1 MAADRSANFVIKA
14 KDAATGP
21 LGKVGGAMGKLKSIA
36 GTAFKAIAGAA
47 IAAATAVAAFTAA
60 AIKGAIEDERSTI
73 LTTAALKARGFELDK
88 LAPKIEEQIKAAQ
101 RFGIADDRVRAGLE
115 VGSRFF
121 KSQTKLLKANEL
133 AMTISAVTGQ
143 DLESVVSAIGKA
155 TNGSTRGLA
164 AMIGPIEKGA
174 TLSDL
179 YAQGMGKF
187 QGVAEELANST
198 SGKFAAAQET
208 FNEKMD
214 VFGAQFLPLV
224 SEAMTFLVE
233 KVFPAFQKVLDDVG
247 PIISDIVDN
256 YIRPLFD
263 SVGELFAVLDNA
275 DFSVFDAAL
284 WLIKGTLDAVRIVI
298 DLIVAGIK
306 FIQGNPVDKAAF
318 KAATEVAGNSS
329 VYGMGGSTGGGGY
342 GAGTTGAYTSSY
354 ATVSQA
360 QFTIGKKAQSEFS
373 YVVGEN
379 LANQTRATSAART
392 FPRGGK

>member
-1 MAADRSANFVIKA
+1 MAFGSDRSANFVIAA
-14 KDAATGP
+14 KDAATKP
-21 LGKVGGAMGKLKSIA
+21 LGNVGKAMGKLKGI
-36 GTAFKAIAGAA
+36 G
-47 IAAATAVAAFTAA
+47 VAAFASIATAA
-60 AIKGAIEDERSTI
+60 LAAAAAVVAFTADAIKGAIADERSTI
-73 LTTAALKARGFELDK
+73 LTNAALKARGFALDE

-143 DLESVVSAIGKA
+143 DLETVVSAIGKA

-174 TLSDL
+174 TLSEL

-198 SGKFAAAQET
+198 SGKLAAAQEI

-233 KVFPAFQKVLDDVG
+233 KVFPAFQQVLDDIG

-284 WLIKGTLDAVRIVI
+284 WLIKGTLDAVRTVI

-306 FIQGNPVDKAAF
+306 FIQGNPVQAAAY
-318 KAATEVAGNSS
+318 KSATEVAGGSS
-329 VYGMGGSTGGGGY
+329 VFGMGANTGGGGY
-342 GAGTTGAYTSSY
+342 GVGTPGGYTSSY
-354 ATVSQA
+354 GVQA
-360 QFTIGKKAQSEFS
+360 VELKVGTQFTSALSYQFGTNVNATNAVRNNGRGK
-373 YVVGEN
+373 
-379 LANQTRATSAART
+379 
-392 FPRGGK
+392 

>member
-1 MAADRSANFVIKA
+1 MAFGSDRAANFVVKA

-21 LGKVGGAMGKLKSIA
+21 LGKVGGAMGKLKSA
-36 GTAFKAIAGAA
+36 SVTAFKAIGAA
-47 IAAATAVAAFTAA
+47 ALAAAAAIIAFTAD
-60 AIKGAIEDERSTI
+60 AIKGAIADERSTI
-73 LTTAALKARGFELDK
+73 LTNAALKARGFALDA

-101 RFGIADDRVRAGLE
+101 RYGIADDRVRAGLE

-121 KSQTKLLKANEL
+121 KNQTKLLKANEL

-198 SGKFAAAQET
+198 SGRFAAAQEI

-224 SEAMTFLVE
+224 SDAMTFLVE
-233 KVFPAFQKVLDDVG
+233 KVFPAFQKVLDEVG
-247 PIISDIVDN
+247 PVITDIVEN
-256 YIRPLFD
+256 YVGPLFD
-263 SVGELFAVLDNA
+263 SVGELFAVFDNA
-275 DFSVFDAAL
+275 DFSIIDAAL
-284 WLIKGTLDAVRIVI
+284 WLLKGTLDAVRTTI
-298 DLIVAGIK
+298 DIIVAGIK

-318 KAATEVAGNSS
+318 KAATEVAGGSS
-329 VYGMGGSTGGGGY
+329 VFGMGGSTGGGGY
-342 GAGTTGAYTSSY
+342 GVGTPGGYASSY
-354 ATVSQA
+354 GVQA
-360 QFTIGKKAQSEFS
+360 VELKVGTQFTSALS
-373 YVVGEN
+373 YKFGTGVN
-379 LANQTRATSAART
+379 ATNAVRNT
-392 FPRGGK
+392 GRGR

>member
-21 LGKVGGAMGKLKSIA
+21 LGKVGGAMGKLKSASI
-36 GTAFKAIAGAA
+36 TAFKAIGAAALAAGAA
-47 IAAATAVAAFTAA
+47 ILAFTAKA
-60 AIKGAIEDERSTI
+60 VQGAIEDERSTI
-73 LTTAALKARGFELDK
+73 LTNAALKARGFALDELG
-88 LAPKIEEQIKAAQ
+88 PKIDEQIKAAQ

-121 KSQTKLLKANEL
+121 KSQTKLIKANEL

-143 DLESVVSAIGKA
+143 DLESVMAAIGKA
-155 TNGSTRGLA
+155 SNGSTRGLA

-198 SGKFAAAQET
+198 SGKFAAAQEV

-233 KVFPAFQKVLDDVG
+233 KVFPAFQKVLDEVG
-247 PIISDIVDN
+247 PIITDIVDN

-275 DFSVFDAAL
+275 DFSILDAAL
-284 WLIKGTLDAVRIVI
+284 FVIKGTLDLVRGVI
-298 DLIVAGIK
+298 DAIVAGIK

-318 KAATEVAGNSS
+318 KEATKVAGAST
-329 VYGMGGSTGGGGY
+329 VFGLGSTTGGGGY
-342 GAGTTGAYTSSY
+342 GVGTPGGYTSGY
-354 ATVSQA
+354 VMAPVNVVIGTQA
-360 QFTIGKKAQSEFS
+360 QSSLS
-373 YVVGEN
+373 YTYG
-379 LANQTRATSAART
+379 ASTAAST
-392 FPRGGK
+392 APRINRRGP